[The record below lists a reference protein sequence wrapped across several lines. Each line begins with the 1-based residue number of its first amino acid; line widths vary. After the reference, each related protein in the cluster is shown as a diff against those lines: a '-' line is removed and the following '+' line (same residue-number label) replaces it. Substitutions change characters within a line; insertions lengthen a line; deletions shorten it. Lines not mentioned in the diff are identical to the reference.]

1 MEEKMKKVLVTGG
14 AGFIGSNLA
23 QKLLA
28 TEGEYEVHAFD
39 NLHPQVHRSQ
49 GWPALLPREVSLHT
63 GDVSSAANWDTVLKL
78 VRPDIIV
85 HLAAET
91 GTGQSLTESTRHG
104 NVNVVGTT
112 NMLDALHRNEFV
124 PEHIILA
131 SSRAVYGDGLWES
144 ENGTF
149 YPGSRS
155 HEMLEGAQWDYVDK
169 EGSPSHALPMRAD
182 QVEPRPTNVY
192 AATKLAQEHII
203 RAWTTAYS
211 VPFTV
216 LRFQNV
222 YGPGQSLE
230 NSYTG
235 ILALFS
241 RLSYNKQPIDVYE
254 DGEIIRDFVYVD
266 DVVQSIVKSIQT
278 PPQVSENRTLDVG
291 SGEACTVYEVAKKLS
306 AIAGSP
312 EPHISGKYRD
322 GDVRAASSDITKTR
336 ETIGYAPEWPLD
348 RGLASLYEW
357 VKEDSK

>member
-1 MEEKMKKVLVTGG
+1 MKKVLVTGG

-23 QKLLA
+23 RTLLSNNEA
-28 TEGEYEVHAFD
+28 YEIHAFD
-39 NLHPQVHRSQ
+39 NLHPQVHRDS
-49 GWPALLPREVSLHT
+49 GWPALLPKDVILHT
-63 GDVSSAANWDTVLKL
+63 GDVTSEGNWNTVLKL
-78 VRPDIIV
+78 VQPDIIL

-104 NVNVVGTT
+104 SVNVVGTT
-112 NMLDALHRNEFV
+112 TMLDALNRNEV
-124 PEHIILA
+124 KPEHIILA
-131 SSRAVYGDGLWES
+131 SSRAVYGDGMWQS
-144 ENGTF
+144 EDGTTF

-155 HEMLEGAQWDYVDK
+155 HEMLEAKQWDYLDQNGKNAQAV
-169 EGSPSHALPMRAD
+169 AMRAD
-182 QVEPRPTNVY
+182 LVEPRPTNIY

-241 RLSYNKQPIDVYE
+241 RLSNEGKPIDVYE

-266 DVVQSIVKSIQT
+266 DVVQSIVKSIEV
-278 PPQVSENRTLDVG
+278 PPKPAEERTLDVG
-291 SGEACTVYEVAKKLS
+291 SGEAATVNEVARKLS
-306 AIAGSP
+306 ALAQSP
-312 EPHISGKYRD
+312 EPQVSGKYRD
-322 GDVRAASSDITKTR
+322 GDVRAASSDISRTR
-336 ETIGYAPEWPLD
+336 EVIGYEPEWPLD
-348 RGLASLYEW
+348 RGLAALLEW
-357 VKEDSK
+357 VKQQ

>member
-1 MEEKMKKVLVTGG
+1 MKKVLVTGG

-28 TEGEYEVHAFD
+28 MPGEYEVHAFD
-39 NLHPQVHRSQ
+39 NLHPQVHRDS
-49 GWPALLPREVSLHT
+49 GWPALLPTLVTLHT
-63 GDVSSAANWDTVLKL
+63 GDVSDAGNWDTVLKL
-78 VRPDIIV
+78 VQPDIVV

-104 NVNVVGTT
+104 MVNVVGTT
-112 NMLDALHRNEFV
+112 MMLDALHRHDIS

-131 SSRAVYGDGLWES
+131 SSRAVYGDGMWKS
-144 ENGTF
+144 EDGTTF
-149 YPGSRS
+149 YPGGRS
-155 HEMLEGAQWDYVDK
+155 HEMLEAKQWDYHDAN
-169 EGSPSHALPMRAD
+169 GNSAHAVPMRAD
-182 QVEPRPTNVY
+182 TVEPRPTNVY
-192 AATKLAQEHII
+192 AATKLAQEQII
-203 RAWTTAYS
+203 RAWTSAFS

-241 RLSYNKQPIDVYE
+241 RLSFEGKPINVYE

-278 PPQVSENRTLDVG
+278 PPAVAENRTLDVG
-291 SGEACTVYEVAKKLS
+291 CGDAHTVYQVAQMLS
-306 AIAGSP
+306 KIAGSP
-312 EPHISGKYRD
+312 EPEISGAYRD
-322 GDVRAASSDITKTR
+322 GDVRAASSDISMTR
-336 ETIGYAPEWPLD
+336 EVIGYEPEWPLE
-348 RGLASLYEW
+348 RGLSTLYDW
-357 VKEDSK
+357 VESTN